1 MFWLLFIGCLACY
14 FSMIFF
20 LRKAY
25 HENINNLSG
34 YDFSATNWKVMLSLM
49 LGMNLPNFLNYSEEG
64 IQKWFSISV
73 PIVFLATFLIIL
85 YYNRK
90 KVIINENTK
99 SEESTGVESH

>member
-1 MFWLLFIGCLACY
+1 MFWFLLFGCLVCFY
-14 FSMIFF
+14 TMIFF

-25 HENINNLSG
+25 HENINSLSR
-34 YDFSATNWKVMLSLM
+34 YDFSSTNWKVMLPFL

-64 IQKWFSISV
+64 IQKWFSVSV

-90 KVIINENTK
+90 KVKIKENTK
-99 SEESTGVESH
+99 SEQQ